1 MRRPIEKAVAVWWRA
16 SAAAAR
22 GQGECPRK
30 AGGALQQAAASGRA
44 AADRTASERAAD
56 AA

>member
-1 MRRPIEKAVAVWWRA
+1 MATPWYNLHDGFDVAE
-16 SAAAAR
+16 AR
-22 GQGECPRK
+22 GQGECPGK

-44 AADRTASERAAD
+44 ASDWTASERAAD

>member
-1 MRRPIEKAVAVWWRA
+1 MVRWWRA

-22 GQGECPRK
+22 GQGECPGK

-44 AADRTASERAAD
+44 ASDWTASERAAD